1 MLAAAIT
8 VAKTNFFMQCS
19 WEFLK
24 IEINTRALA
33 GGMCNR
39 SEFRL
44 CRGAGL
50 NDTTASNAVLKGL

>member
-24 IEINTRALA
+24 IEINTCALA
-33 GGMCNR
+33 GGMFNR
-39 SEFRL
+39 TEFRL
-44 CRGAGL
+44 YAGVP
-50 NDTTASNAVLKGL
+50 D